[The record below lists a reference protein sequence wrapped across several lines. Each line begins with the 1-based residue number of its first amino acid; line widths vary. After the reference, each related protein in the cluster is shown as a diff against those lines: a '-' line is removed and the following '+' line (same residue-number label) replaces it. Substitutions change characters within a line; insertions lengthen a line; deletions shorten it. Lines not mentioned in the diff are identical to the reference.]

1 MFWPSVFLK
10 TLRDQRWMILGFGV
24 GGGAMAA
31 YVLALYPAYR
41 SALANF
47 EVPPALKA
55 LFGEIDL
62 TTPAGFV
69 STEFFSWIP
78 ALMVIYAIV
87 EGTGVLAGEES
98 AGTLDLLLACPIT
111 RTRLFLEKALATV
124 VGIVA
129 IVALTVVGFLIGY
142 ATGGI
147 DISLGRLLLA
157 DVMLIPLTA
166 AFAGVALAAAALLP
180 TRRHALAALTVLAVA
195 SYFVNSLGQ
204 VVDQLDPV
212 RTFSLFTYLDA
223 AEVLTKGL
231 SWFDAVVLISV
242 ATLSMALAA
251 VLFQRR
257 DIGVTSISSISLR
270 GIRRLLPAKS

>member
-24 GGGAMAA
+24 GGGAMGA
-31 YVLALYPAYR
+31 YVLGLYPAYR
-41 SALANF
+41 SALADF
-47 EVPPALKA
+47 KVPPALKA
-55 LFGEIDL
+55 LFGDIDV

-87 EGTGVLAGEES
+87 QGTGVLAGEES

-124 VGIVA
+124 AGIVA

-180 TRRHALAALTVLAVA
+180 TRRHALAALTVLTVA

-212 RTFSLFTYLDA
+212 RTVSLFTYLDA
-223 AEVLTKGL
+223 TEVLTQGL
-231 SWFDAVVLISV
+231 SWFDAVVLLSI

-257 DIGVTSISSISLR
+257 DIGVTSTSGISLR
-270 GIRRLLPAKS
+270 GIRRRLLAKS

>member
-10 TLRDQRWMILGFGV
+10 ALRDQRWMILGFGV

-41 SALANF
+41 TALENF
-47 EVPPALKA
+47 KVPPALKA
-55 LFGEIDL
+55 LFGNVDL
-62 TTPAGFV
+62 TTAAGFV

-87 EGTGVLAGEES
+87 QGTGVLAGEES
-98 AGTLDLLLACPIT
+98 AGTLDLLLACPIA

-124 VGIVA
+124 AGIVA

-142 ATGGI
+142 ATGGV

-166 AFAGVALAAAALLP
+166 AFAGVALAAAALFP
-180 TRRHALAALTVLAVA
+180 TRRHALAALTILAVA

-204 VVDQLDPV
+204 VVSQLDPV
-212 RTFSLFTYLDA
+212 RAVSLFAYLDA
-223 AEVLTKGL
+223 GEVLTEGL
-231 SWFDAVVLISV
+231 SWLDAVVLISV

-257 DIGVTSISSISLR
+257 DIGVTSTSGISLR

>member
-31 YVLALYPAYR
+31 YVLGVYPAYR
-41 SALANF
+41 SALENF
-47 EVPPALKA
+47 DVPPALEA
-55 LFGEIDL
+55 LFGNVDL
-62 TTPAGFV
+62 KTPAGFV
-69 STEFFSWIP
+69 STEFFSWVP

-87 EGTGVLAGEES
+87 QGTGVLAGEES
-98 AGTLDLLLACPIT
+98 AGTLELLLACPIT

-124 VGIVA
+124 AGIIAV
-129 IVALTVVGFLIGY
+129 VALTVPGFLIGY

-166 AFAGVALAAAALLP
+166 AFAGVALAAGALFP
-180 TRRHALAALTVLAVA
+180 ARGHALATLTILAVA

-212 RTFSLFTYLDA
+212 RAVSLFTYLDA
-223 AEVLTKGL
+223 TEVLTKGL
-231 SWFDAVVLISV
+231 SWFDAVVLLSV

-257 DIGVTSISSISLR
+257 DIGVMSTSGISLR
-270 GIRRLLPAKS
+270 GIRRLLLAKS